1 MNKTILL
8 GLNEL
13 NFDYIKFYI
22 DQGLLPNFKFL
33 FEIQPPIETV
43 SENEYKLL
51 EPWVQWVTIHSGK
64 SYEEHNVFRLGDI
77 IDHPELSQLFEE
89 LENEGLSV
97 GAVSP
102 FNAENRLNNPVF
114 FVPDPWTKTVPSGNW
129 IVKALY
135 QAVHQS
141 VNDNAKSKLNF
152 KSIFSLGLGL
162 LLYVPLYRWSHYLK
176 TVFNLKKPGTKAL
189 ILDSLLADIHLT
201 LWKKNKPDF
210 SNLFLNSGAHIQHHY
225 LFNSKAYQGDIK
237 NPEWYCPKDF
247 DPLIQILSEYDK
259 QIEKLL
265 KLKNVKLLVATG
277 LHQQPH
283 EHLTFYWRIK
293 EHVKFANKIVIENF
307 TEIFPRMSRDFLVKF
322 KNEKE
327 ALKAEKLLNSF
338 YSSKDDIKIF
348 QVDNR
353 SVSLFVELVYPNDI
367 EDNDSIYSKE
377 SNLKLEKFKSYLA
390 FVAIKNGEHNGIG
403 YVTSNFDLKQE
414 EKIELTSLKSIIKK
428 VAFLLISSLRVFLKL

>member
-1 MNKTILL
+1 MKNKTILL

-13 NFDYIKFYI
+13 NFNYINFYI
-22 DQGLLPNFKFL
+22 NQGLLPNFKKT

-43 SENEYKLL
+43 SENDYKLL

-64 SYEEHNVFRLGDI
+64 SFKEHNIFRLGDI
-77 IDHPELSQLFEE
+77 VNNPEISQIFEE
-89 LENEGLSV
+89 LEAEGLSV

-102 FNAENRLNNPVF
+102 FNAENRLRKPSF
-114 FVPDPWTKTVPSGNW
+114 FVPDPWTKTNPSGNW

-141 VNDNAKSKLNF
+141 VNDNAKSKLNL
-152 KSIFSLGLGL
+152 KSMISLGLGL
-162 LLYVPLYRWSHYLK
+162 LLYVPISRWFHYVK
-176 TVFNLKKPGTKAL
+176 TVSKAKNPGAKAVV
-189 ILDSLLADIHLT
+189 LDSLLADVHLT

-225 LFNSKAYQGDIK
+225 LFNSKAYQGNLK
-237 NPEWYCPKDF
+237 NPDWYCPKGY
-247 DPLIQILSEYDK
+247 DPLIQILSEYNY
-259 QIEKLL
+259 QIGEIL
-265 KLKNVKLLVATG
+265 KLKDIRLIIATG

-283 EHLTFYWRIK
+283 EHLTFYWRLK
-293 EHVKFANKIVIENF
+293 EHLMFADMIGIKNF
-307 TEIFPRMSRDFLVKF
+307 TEILPRMSRDFLVKF
-322 KNEKE
+322 DNEKD
-327 ALKAEKLLNSF
+327 ALSAEKLLNSF
-338 YSSKDDIKIF
+338 YASKDDIKIF
-348 QVDNR
+348 EVDNR
-353 SVSLFVELVYPNDI
+353 GTSLFVELVYPNDI

-403 YVTSNFDLKQE
+403 YVTSNLDLKQE

-428 VAFLLISSLRVFLKL
+428 VALSEN

>member
-1 MNKTILL
+1 MKNKTILL

-22 DQGLLPNFKFL
+22 NQGLLPNFKKIFNT
-33 FEIQPPIETV
+33 QPPIETT

-64 SYEEHNVFRLGDI
+64 SYKEHNIFRLGDI
-77 IDHPELSQLFEE
+77 VNYPELSQIFEE
-89 LENEGLSV
+89 LEAEGLSV

-102 FNAENRLNNPVF
+102 FNAENRLTNPVF
-114 FVPDPWTKTVPSGNW
+114 FIPDPWTKTKASGNW

-152 KSIFSLGLGL
+152 KSMISLGVGL
-162 LLYVPLYRWSHYLK
+162 LLYVPLLRWSHYLK
-176 TVFNLKKPGTKAL
+176 TILKVNKPGAKAI
-189 ILDSLLADIHLT
+189 ILDSLLADVHLT
-201 LWKKNKPDF
+201 LWKKYKPDF

-237 NPEWYCPKDF
+237 NPEWYCQKDF

-265 KLKNVKLLVATG
+265 KLKNVKIIVATG

-283 EHLTFYWRIK
+283 ENLTFYWRLK
-293 EHVKFANKIVIENF
+293 DHVKFADMIGIKKF
-307 TEIFPRMSRDFLVKF
+307 TEILPRMSRDFLVKF
-322 KNEKE
+322 NNEKDTVN
-327 ALKAEKLLNSF
+327 AEKLLNSF
-338 YSSKDDIKIF
+338 YASNDNVKIF
-348 QVDNR
+348 EVDNR
-353 SVSLFVELVYPNDI
+353 GTSLFVELVYPNDI
-367 EDNDSIYSKE
+367 EDNGSIYSKE

-403 YVTSNFDLKQE
+403 YVSSNFDLKQE
-414 EKIELTSLKSIIKK
+414 DKIELTSLKSIIKN
-428 VAFLLISSLRVFLKL
+428 VAFSEN